1 VKQIRVVNFYKEAF
15 IIKIKS
21 YTKNP
26 EVKLIQVRD
35 YSKNICLLYI
45 TNMVYEYPQYAV
57 LIILYVIIQYLK
69 TQYMRIITQIHVNMT
84 KSINNQLLKY

>member
-1 VKQIRVVNFYKEAF
+1 MKQIRVVNFYKEAF

-69 TQYMRIITQIHVNMT
+69 AQYMRIITQIHVNMT